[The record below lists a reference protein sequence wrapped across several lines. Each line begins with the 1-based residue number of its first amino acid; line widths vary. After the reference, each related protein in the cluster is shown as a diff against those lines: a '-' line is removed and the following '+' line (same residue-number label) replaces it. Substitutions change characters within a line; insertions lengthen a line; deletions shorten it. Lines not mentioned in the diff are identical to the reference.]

1 MTALT
6 ADAIRITRGDFT
18 LERLVIFTASRVY
31 IGGLVNRLNAGGRAV
46 AATAATGRKFA
57 GLAMTFEGTNQSG
70 LGVTAATEFVV
81 IGHGGDV
88 QVNVVTAART
98 NTSLGLNLFVADDN
112 AINGTAVGSAGTR
125 LAAGELTSWVDETG
139 TSKAL
144 GWLRV
149 RRFAT
154 TNIAV

>member
-6 ADAIRITRGDFT
+6 ADAIRIDRGDFT

-31 IGGLVNRLNAGGRAV
+31 IGSLVNRLNAGGRAV

-57 GLAMTFEGTNQSG
+57 GLAMSFEGTNQSG

-81 IGHGGDV
+81 VGHGGDV
-88 QVNVVTAART
+88 QVTVATAIRT
-98 NTSLGLNLFVADDN
+98 NTSLGLNVFVGDDN
-112 AINGTAVGSAGTR
+112 ELAGTAVGSAGTR
-125 LAAGELTSWVDETG
+125 VACGELTSWTDETG
-139 TSKAL
+139 TSKAT

-149 RRFAT
+149 KRFAT